1 MTNEHSDDDYNSCT
15 LAAVTTISN
24 VSSKMKT
31 EEPGI
36 EKIYAKVH
44 LNDTYKEPAND
55 GATGTI
61 HAANDSACEPI

>member
-44 LNDTYKEPAND
+44 LNDTYKEAK
-55 GATGTI
+55 
-61 HAANDSACEPI
+61 S